1 MEDSTEVAHE
11 VEVVKAI
18 QTPDLETG
26 PAPTPHAEIT
36 TSHGETT
43 ATSAIQ
49 KNQKAPAVTGAAM
62 AEAGAVEVADLG
74 VVEGVGV
81 IEEAVALVEIVE
93 GVETD
98 SEAVVIDLEGI
109 VGVIEEEIVV
119 EVVVVAAM
127 VVVALCVEVVG
138 VEAGVIVTDP
148 IKFLFPPE
156 ETSSHF
162 VL

>member
-49 KNQKAPAVTGAAM
+49 KNQKAPAVTVAAM

-93 GVETD
+93 GVGETD
-98 SEAVVIDLEGI
+98 SEGVVIDLEGI

-119 EVVVVAAM
+119 EVVVAAM

-138 VEAGVIVTDP
+138 VEAEVIVTDP

-156 ETSSHF
+156 KTFSHF